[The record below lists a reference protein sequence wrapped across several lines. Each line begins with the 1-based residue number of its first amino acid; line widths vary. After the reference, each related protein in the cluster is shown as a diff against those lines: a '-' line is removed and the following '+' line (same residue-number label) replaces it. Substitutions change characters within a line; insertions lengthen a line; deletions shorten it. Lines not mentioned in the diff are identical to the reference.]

1 MHHLTFIFLLF
12 VLNVVKVTQSNVNVT
27 YQDIKIGQK
36 YTFVVNKSSGDY
48 LGVCSSIV
56 FYVVN
61 IRMAS
66 SLQHRHLSSKQ
77 ELTGVKIQTSG

>member
-12 VLNVVKVTQSNVNVT
+12 VLNVVKVIQSNVNVT

-36 YTFVVNKSSGDY
+36 YTFVVNKSSGKN
-48 LGVCSSIV
+48 LCVCSSIV